1 MSAVKKQEL
10 LKNQE
15 TLGRVTANDIQSMH
29 EFLESLESKIRESS
43 LVSLKR
49 RIHKKKET
57 QKIRGRKISPK
68 LPEQV
73 FLFQ

>member
-1 MSAVKKQEL
+1 MSALKKQEL

-15 TLGRVTANDIQSMH
+15 TLGRVTEDDILSMH

-49 RIHKKKET
+49 RIHKKKES
-57 QKIRGRKISPK
+57 QKIRGKRISTK
-68 LPEQV
+68 TPEQV